1 MWKRWRLFD
10 NPAKNVA
17 AGGFAAIAAASMLC
31 AFAGAAD
38 QPGQR
43 GSQDTGAV
51 EAKAEVPGQIK
62 KFHVTAHE
70 GTISPTTL
78 RVNRDDHVQITF
90 VSRDGTYSIKFKDFD
105 ISARTSPEKPALVE
119 FVPHE
124 AGTFD
129 FSCTRTF
136 GLKRWNRNGTLIV
149 K

>member
-1 MWKRWRLFD
+1 MRTLSLRSFATLV
-10 NPAKNVA
+10 PAA
-17 AGGFAAIAAASMLC
+17 MLG
-31 AFAGAAD
+31 ALVWAAD

-43 GSQDTGAV
+43 GAQDTGAV
-51 EAKAEVPGQIK
+51 EAKREVPGQIK

-105 ISARTSPEKPALVE
+105 IEARTSPEKPALVE
-119 FVPHE
+119 FVPHD

-136 GLKRWNRNGTLIV
+136 GLKRWSRNGTLIV